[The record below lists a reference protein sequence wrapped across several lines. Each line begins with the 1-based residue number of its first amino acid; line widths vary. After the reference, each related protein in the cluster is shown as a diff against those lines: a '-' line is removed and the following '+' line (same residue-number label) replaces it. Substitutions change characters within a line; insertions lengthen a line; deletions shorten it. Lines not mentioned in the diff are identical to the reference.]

1 MSRMSANSPEIVWRQ
16 IHSSLARRGWVGRT
30 ISVDHVAEIQHEVME
45 RHDQGLFD
53 EEFYSRRLTIFDF
66 NMPKSLPGARSLL
79 VVAVPRGQNQAI
91 FTWKGRRRPITI
103 PPTYVGYDD
112 IEKQVE
118 RVAAEVLKPASHQVA
133 TASLPLKLLAARSG
147 LGRYGRN
154 NICYVQGR
162 GSFFQL
168 ASVYTDLPPTEDY
181 WTEAQMMEKCK
192 ECYAC
197 RLACPTRAIPS
208 DRFLLRAERCIVFH
222 NEKAGKIPFPEW
234 LDPSW
239 HNSLVG
245 CMRCQRACPE
255 DKNLLRWIEGTESFT
270 EEETALILRGTAV
283 GDLPTETFGKLK
295 RLDMIDYLDSL
306 SRNLSVLLK

>member
-1 MSRMSANSPEIVWRQ
+1 MSASSPEIVWRQ
-16 IHSSLARRGWVGRT
+16 IYSSLARRGWVGRT
-30 ISVDHVAEIQHEVME
+30 ISVDHVAEIQHEVMA

-53 EEFYSRRLTIFDF
+53 EEFYSRRLTIFDL
-66 NMPKSLPGARSLL
+66 NMPKSLPEARSLL
-79 VVAVPRGQNQAI
+79 VVAVPRGQNQAV
-91 FTWKGRRRPITI
+91 FTWKDEHRPITI

-112 IEKQVE
+112 IQKQVE
-118 RVAAEVLKPASHQVA
+118 DLAIEVLKPAAYHMA
-133 TASLPLKLLAARSG
+133 TAPLPLKLLAARSG

-162 GSFFQL
+162 GSFIQL
-168 ASVYTDLPPTEDY
+168 ASVYTDLPLTEDH

-197 RLACPTRAIPS
+197 RLACPTQAIPS

-239 HNSLVG
+239 HNCLVG

-255 DKNLLRWIEGTESFT
+255 DKNLLQLIEGTESFT
-270 EEETALILRGTAV
+270 EEETTLILRGTAV

-306 SRNLSVLLK
+306 SRNLSVLLG